1 MKIQLIFRAYL
12 AAILLIVVRCK
23 KEDVVTPLDGTPVTG
38 TAQITASWIFDKT
51 HSNLRWETNYYDYS
65 NAKLVGRFNNFNF
78 NPKFVFDEA
87 NLSNCSI
94 HAWVQL
100 SSFDS
105 GEPGRDG
112 PGKCGRSFLGV
123 TYLDS
128 AKTVVDPS
136 SDTAWFRSISVT
148 KSGTGYAVKGNF
160 TFNRYRPPS
169 GFPDGTPIT
178 KEVIMYLKLEGI
190 KDFDTDGDAIPDRLR
205 ASFTGKFSFKRSD
218 FMDTNAVVQW
228 VPYVFSP
235 IDSVGNIIAA
245 NNKTYGAWSKHVAD
259 KVDIFMNMHFYKDH

>member
-1 MKIQLIFRAYL
+1 MKPQFIFTTCL
-12 AAILLIVVRCK
+12 TTILLMAVRCK
-23 KEDVVTPLDGTPVTG
+23 KEDVVTQLSGNAVGGTVN
-38 TAQITASWIFDKT
+38 ITPSWIFDKM

-65 NAKLVGRFNNFNF
+65 NAKLMGRFNNFNF
-78 NPKFVFDEA
+78 NPKFVFNET

-94 HAWVQL
+94 NAWVQL

-128 AKTVVDPS
+128 AKTIVDPL
-136 SDTAWFRSISVT
+136 SDTAWFRSTSVI
-148 KSGTGYAVKGNF
+148 KSGNGYVVKGNF

-205 ASFTGKFSFKRSD
+205 ASFTGKFSFNRSD

-235 IDSVGNIIAA
+235 SDSVGNIIAA
-245 NNKTYGAWSKHVAD
+245 NNKTYGAWSKNVAD
-259 KVDIFMNMHFYKDH
+259 EMNIFMNIQFYKDH